1 MAARA
6 RGADAAAAHGANAG
20 WRSTGAT
27 RLSIGAA
34 LALITLVGGASS
46 LGASTTTTEATTT
59 TVPLQSAAAPSWTVY
74 HGDPAGS
81 GVAASITAVD
91 VSSPAWTS
99 PVLDGALYGEPL
111 VSGGRIFVATENDT
125 VYALSAT
132 TGAVVWSKHVGS
144 PVPSRSLPCGDIT
157 PTVGITGTPV
167 IDEARGEVFVV
178 ADEMVNGSPAHR
190 LVGLNTATGTVEL
203 NQNVDPSG
211 STPAAILQ
219 RTGLTLDAGHVV
231 FSYGGNFGDCST
243 YHGWVMSAPEAGG
256 PPAAFAV
263 DSGPGES
270 QGAIWMGGAAPVVDA
285 AGNIWVVAGNGS
297 VTSTTHAYDH
307 SDSVLELSP
316 SLMLTQY
323 FAPSTW
329 ASENASDLDLSTGVA
344 LLPSGQ
350 VMAAGKDR
358 VVYLLDGS
366 KLGGIGGQQASLA
379 GACGTVIDGGLAVV
393 HDRLPALPERP
404 HRRAASASPA
414 GLHLRWSSSV
424 GGGPPIVA
432 GGLVWTIGSNGV
444 LYGLNLATG
453 VVREQATIGAP
464 ANHFPP
470 PPWVPASCWRRPPT
484 MSWLSRPARLLRA
497 PPRRRS
503 DGRRRPRRRRPGG
516 TDPWIVVAAIAG
528 GLVVLG
534 VVTWFLLR
542 RRRA

>member
-6 RGADAAAAHGANAG
+6 READAAAAHGANAG

-27 RLSIGAA
+27 RLSIGGA
-34 LALITLVGGASS
+34 LALIALVGGAPS
-46 LGASTTTTEATTT
+46 LAASTTTTS
-59 TVPLQSAAAPSWTVY
+59 VPLRSAAAPSWTVY

-99 PVLDGALYGEPL
+99 PTLDGSLYGEPL
-111 VSGGRIFVATENDT
+111 VSGGRVFVATENDT

-132 TGAVVWSKHVGS
+132 TGAVVWSTHVAS

-167 IDEARGEVFVV
+167 VDEARGEVFVV
-178 ADEMVNGSPAHR
+178 ADELVNGSPAHR
-190 LVGLNTATGTVEL
+190 LVGLNTGTGTVEL

-219 RTGLTLDAGHVV
+219 RTGLTLDVGHVV

-256 PPAAFAV
+256 TPAAFAV

-297 VTSTTHAYDH
+297 VTSTSHAYDH

-316 SLMLTQY
+316 SLTLMQY

-344 LLPSGQ
+344 LLPGGQ

-366 KLGGIGGQQASLA
+366 KLGGIGGQQASLPD
-379 GACGTVIDGGLAVV
+379 ACGTVIEGGLAVV
-393 HDRLPALPERP
+393 GTTVYLPCLSGPIAVRTL
-404 HRRAASASPA
+404 SSPA

-444 LYGLNLATG
+444 LYGLNPSTG
-453 VVREQATIGAP
+453 AVREQATIGAP
-464 ANHFPP
+464 ANHFPTPSVGAGPQLAPSAAHVIAFPAASAAAGATTTTIGRTTTTAP
-470 PPWVPASCWRRPPT
+470 PPSA
-484 MSWLSRPARLLRA
+484 
-497 PPRRRS
+497 
-503 DGRRRPRRRRPGG
+503 GG

-534 VVTWFLLR
+534 ALTWFLR
-542 RRRA
+542 RRRRA